1 MEQILTGKLVS
12 YTNQVNV
19 LEEIS
24 RGLPA
29 TLSLAIGAG
38 VLWMLMGISLGLLGA
53 LRAGILDRGLTVLAL
68 LGLSLPVFWLGAL
81 LSYFLGFKWGLFPDG
96 GYVGFTDSPS
106 QWLYHMILPW
116 CTLAFLFFG
125 VYSRVLRANVL
136 ETLGEDHVRTARA
149 KGISE
154 RRVILRHVLRN
165 SLIPVVALFGLD
177 FGAVL
182 GGGAILTE
190 SVFNL
195 QGVGQYAAT
204 AIGQL
209 DVPPVLG
216 VTMLGAFTIVALSA
230 VVDVIY
236 AVLDP
241 GSRCGEREPPFS
253 RSTISRRLRGRC
265 RAVDGV
271 SFSVRPGEVLAMVG
285 ESGSRQVG
293 DGDDADRAHAP
304 RRAPT
309 VSGAVRYGGRDL
321 VSPPT
326 PSCGAVRG
334 ARDRDDLPG
343 PDDRAEPGAAGRR
356 ADRRADPCARA
367 DGRGARRASGRSS
380 CSSAS
385 ASRAPRSASTP
396 TRTSCRA
403 ACASA

>member
-1 MEQILTGKLVS
+1 MAGFVARRVLSALLVMFAISILTFAIFAVIPNGKPEDRIAGHNATPAQVEVIRHNFGFDKPVYVQYARTMKQILTGRLVS

-29 TLSLAIGAG
+29 TLSLAVGAG

-53 LRAGILDRGLTVLAL
+53 LRAGILDRLLTVLAL

-96 GYVGFTDSPS
+96 GYVGFTDSPG
-106 QWLYHMILPW
+106 QWLYHLILPW

-165 SLIPVVALFGLD
+165 SMIPIVALFGLD

-230 VVDVIY
+230 VVDVLY

-241 GSRCGEREPPFS
+241 RI
-253 RSTISRRLRGRC
+253 TLR
-265 RAVDGV
+265 
-271 SFSVRPGEVLAMVG
+271 
-285 ESGSRQVG
+285 
-293 DGDDADRAHAP
+293 
-304 RRAPT
+304 
-309 VSGAVRYGGRDL
+309 
-321 VSPPT
+321 
-326 PSCGAVRG
+326 
-334 ARDRDDLPG
+334 
-343 PDDRAEPGAAGRR
+343 
-356 ADRRADPCARA
+356 
-367 DGRGARRASGRSS
+367 
-380 CSSAS
+380 
-385 ASRAPRSASTP
+385 
-396 TRTSCRA
+396 
-403 ACASA
+403 